1 MQASWEL
8 IECLNLTGKKLSK
21 SHRRIAEY
29 IVEHDDKAVFMT
41 ASQLG
46 QCAKVS
52 ESTVVRFATA
62 LGYEGY
68 PELQRALKELV
79 SHHLTG
85 AQRVEIATEI
95 EPENV
100 LNAVLKRDMAN
111 LRNTL
116 DNMDSAV
123 YDDVVQ
129 RILHANTIYVMGL
142 RSAAPLAQFMGYYLN
157 FIFDHVQIVSTGS
170 TDVFDEIAK
179 VRPGDVM
186 VAISFPRYSN
196 RTLDAML
203 FAKRAGAEVIAIT
216 DGPMSPLCRI
226 ADATLLSRIDMASF
240 VDSLAGP
247 LSVINALLV
256 SLGLQRKEALTE
268 HYRQL
273 ESVWGAYKVYRESEE
288 TEIPE
293 ETFETH
299 ES

>member
-142 RSAAPLAQFMGYYLN
+142 RSAAPLAQFMG
-157 FIFDHVQIVSTGS
+157 
-170 TDVFDEIAK
+170 
-179 VRPGDVM
+179 
-186 VAISFPRYSN
+186 
-196 RTLDAML
+196 
-203 FAKRAGAEVIAIT
+203 
-216 DGPMSPLCRI
+216 
-226 ADATLLSRIDMASF
+226 
-240 VDSLAGP
+240 
-247 LSVINALLV
+247 
-256 SLGLQRKEALTE
+256 
-268 HYRQL
+268 
-273 ESVWGAYKVYRESEE
+273 
-288 TEIPE
+288 
-293 ETFETH
+293 
-299 ES
+299 

>member
-1 MQASWEL
+1 
-8 IECLNLTGKKLSK
+8 
-21 SHRRIAEY
+21 
-29 IVEHDDKAVFMT
+29 VFMT

-52 ESTVVRFATA
+52 ESTVVRYPTA

-100 LNAVLKRDMAN
+100 LNTVLKRDMAN

-226 ADATLLSRIDMASF
+226 ADATLLARIDMASF